1 MQPAKHRLKFRMDL
15 HLATW
20 IGSYLLILMIP
31 ILLGFSLYGAA
42 VSTLEEEVTKV
53 HEKALNELRLIL
65 DNTMAE
71 ISRVGTN
78 LCLDP
83 VVAKLAKAQVIDNNA
98 LITAGEL
105 QSTIANLLLSN
116 DTIAEAAFFFSNSDY
131 LLTSAHSARAQT
143 RSALAASALEME
155 TIRLASLISST
166 RIWLM

>member
-65 DNTMAE
+65 DNAMAE
-71 ISRVGTN
+71 IG
-78 LCLDP
+78 
-83 VVAKLAKAQVIDNNA
+83 
-98 LITAGEL
+98 
-105 QSTIANLLLSN
+105 
-116 DTIAEAAFFFSNSDY
+116 
-131 LLTSAHSARAQT
+131 
-143 RSALAASALEME
+143 
-155 TIRLASLISST
+155 
-166 RIWLM
+166 